1 MAPLSRPGVRTPDGP
16 LLFTMV
22 YFSLSRESRPACGGP
37 KGGRKEAG
45 DTPAPPAMGLR
56 PPAPPAVLF
65 RGFVPV
71 LKSTTI
77 RRHERRKEIVG
88 GHPQPPPG
96 GLRPPGPPEGN
107 AHGDNP
113 RPSCKRLHS
122 RF

>member
-71 LKSTTI
+71 LKSK
-77 RRHERRKEIVG
+77 HHAAGRKGEKGSG
-88 GHPQPPPG
+88 GHSRAPG
-96 GLRPPGPPEGN
+96 HGTASPGTP
-107 AHGDNP
+107 
-113 RPSCKRLHS
+113 C
-122 RF
+122 